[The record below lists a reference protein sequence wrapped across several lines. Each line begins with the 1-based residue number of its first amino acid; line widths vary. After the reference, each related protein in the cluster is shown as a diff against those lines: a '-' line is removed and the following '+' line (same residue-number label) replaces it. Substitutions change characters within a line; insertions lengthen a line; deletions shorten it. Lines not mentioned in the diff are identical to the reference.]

1 MGATTSVSA
10 NRFRIAISPN
20 SHTTSEAIVAR
31 DSPRDCPLE
40 SSLCSTFTRLR
51 PLLSNVFDQLR
62 DQPGDHEDH
71 HRRDDARQDPCD
83 IEIVHTH
90 DTSPLR

>member
-20 SHTTSEAIVAR
+20 SHTTSDAIVAR

-51 PLLSNVFDQLR
+51 PLLNNVLTSFAISQVTTRITTAATTRVRIPATSKSSTLM
-62 DQPGDHEDH
+62 
-71 HRRDDARQDPCD
+71 
-83 IEIVHTH
+83 TH
-90 DTSPLR
+90 LP